1 MASEKARVVG
11 YEASGVL
18 EAGRFV
24 KLDGSGQLVYAAA
37 GEQAIGVL
45 EQDAEWA
52 GHVVGVTISGP
63 ALVQTAAALT
73 AGARIASDVNGR
85 AVAASTASHFVL
97 GQLVKGSRAPA
108 SSKYDRVEIIV
119 ADTKIALPA

>member
-18 EAGRFV
+18 ESGRFV
-24 KLDGSGQLVYAAA
+24 KLSSGQLVYAAA

-52 GHVVGVTISGP
+52 GHVVGVTVSGP
-63 ALVQTAAALT
+63 ALVQAAAALT

-97 GQLVKGSRAPA
+97 GQLVKGSRAVV
-108 SSKYDRVEIIV
+108 SSKYDRVEMIV